1 MEISDEVYINS
12 MNDISKHFQIMLD
25 NKDKKIADLQL
36 QLDQAKS
43 EITKYKILL
52 NDMETENSHLETMLD
67 QANERL
73 NKETEER
80 QHLQCDYKTLLS
92 HYNNLKEIAIAR
104 PKFEHFEEYW
114 YIENNPYCDNELQV
128 FNGKVIEII
137 CAYDEDWLYEYRFD
151 TSCRYIEENM
161 IFSTLEE
168 AEKKLQ
174 ELRGG
179 E

>member
-36 QLDQAKS
+36 QLDQA
-43 EITKYKILL
+43 
-52 NDMETENSHLETMLD
+52 
-67 QANERL
+67 NERL
-73 NKETEER
+73 KDAIVPKFKIGQEVFIVNTDYYYKK
-80 QHLQCDYKTLLS
+80 DYKVEKHKIVGIEDKIDRKNTYVRWYSLEFKDCPANYS
-92 HYNNLKEIAIAR
+92 KRY
-104 PKFEHFEEYW
+104 KFLEKNVFTT
-114 YIENNPYCDNELQV
+114 EN
-128 FNGKVIEII
+128 
-137 CAYDEDWLYEYRFD
+137 
-151 TSCRYIEENM
+151 
-161 IFSTLEE
+161 E

>member
-36 QLDQAKS
+36 QLDQA
-43 EITKYKILL
+43 
-52 NDMETENSHLETMLD
+52 
-67 QANERL
+67 NERL
-73 NKETEER
+73 KGAIIPRYAIGTKLYMIPTEFNR
-80 QHLQCDYKTLLS
+80 LKGIKDYELLS
-92 HYNNLKEIAIAR
+92 ISLSSIGLRYDLSLNKKEKGVE
-104 PKFEHFEEYW
+104 PF
-114 YIENNPYCDNELQV
+114 YC
-128 FNGKVIEII
+128 
-137 CAYDEDWLYEYRFD
+137 ASEDMFGQ
-151 TSCRYIEENM
+151 S

-174 ELRGG
+174 ELRNGVFSG

>member
-25 NKDKKIADLQL
+25 NKDKKIADLQS

-43 EITKYKILL
+43 EITKHRILL

-73 NKETEER
+73 KGAIVLKFKVGQEVFVFDWDKQIRSGRIYEIQTNAVLHDRQPHITYLVDFTGNYSDDDQENDYYEEKDIYATEE
-80 QHLQCDYKTLLS
+80 
-92 HYNNLKEIAIAR
+92 EINA
-104 PKFEHFEEYW
+104 
-114 YIENNPYCDNELQV
+114 
-128 FNGKVIEII
+128 
-137 CAYDEDWLYEYRFD
+137 
-151 TSCRYIEENM
+151 
-161 IFSTLEE
+161 
-168 AEKKLQ
+168 KLQ

-179 E
+179 DFSGEC